1 LPNRITFNGIL
12 PLKSIF
18 YQFVKITIAMQL
30 SKDNLQHFVNNMPE
44 KIDVLELFDK
54 LLLMAK
60 IEHSTQQENGS
71 YYLHAG
77 EIEKEIDLWG

>member
-1 LPNRITFNGIL
+1 
-12 PLKSIF
+12 
-18 YQFVKITIAMQL
+18 MQL

-60 IEHSTQQENGS
+60 IEQSNQQEPVNNFMQGNE
-71 YYLHAG
+71 LDP
-77 EIEKEIDLWG
+77 EIDLWG

>member
-1 LPNRITFNGIL
+1 MRNRQQISQLNI
-12 PLKSIF
+12 
-18 YQFVKITIAMQL
+18 MQL

-60 IEHSTQQENGS
+60 IEHSTQQEKV
-71 YYLHAG
+71 HAYH
-77 EIEKEIDLWG
+77 EEEVEKEIDLWG

>member
-1 LPNRITFNGIL
+1 
-12 PLKSIF
+12 
-18 YQFVKITIAMQL
+18 MQL

-60 IEHSTQQENGS
+60 IEHSTQQEKAN
-71 YYLHAG
+71 YYPHQEL
-77 EIEKEIDLWG
+77 EKEIDLWG

>member
-1 LPNRITFNGIL
+1 
-12 PLKSIF
+12 
-18 YQFVKITIAMQL
+18 MQL

-60 IEHSTQQENGS
+60 IEHSTQQEKANTHQEEE
-71 YYLHAG
+71 L
-77 EIEKEIDLWG
+77 ENEIDLWGWFDLRF

>member
-1 LPNRITFNGIL
+1 
-12 PLKSIF
+12 
-18 YQFVKITIAMQL
+18 MQL

-60 IEHSTQQENGS
+60 IEQSTQQEQ
-71 YYLHAG
+71 AG
-77 EIEKEIDLWG
+77 GYFHEGEFEKEIDLWG

>member
-1 LPNRITFNGIL
+1 M
-12 PLKSIF
+12 K
-18 YQFVKITIAMQL
+18 L

-60 IEHSTQQENGS
+60 IEHSTHQENANH
-71 YYLHAG
+71 YLQ
-77 EIEKEIDLWG
+77 EEELDKEIDLWG

>member
-1 LPNRITFNGIL
+1 
-12 PLKSIF
+12 
-18 YQFVKITIAMQL
+18 MQL

-60 IEHSTQQENGS
+60 IEHSTQQEKTTG
-71 YYLHAG
+71 YYRDG
-77 EIEKEIDLWG
+77 ELEKEIDLWG

>member
-1 LPNRITFNGIL
+1 
-12 PLKSIF
+12 
-18 YQFVKITIAMQL
+18 MQL

-60 IEHSTQQENGS
+60 IENSTRQEKNHTHQEEE
-71 YYLHAG
+71 L
-77 EIEKEIDLWG
+77 ENEIDLWG